1 MADNCYLFFNSNIK
15 VNCLKIDKVIQTIP
29 ETKSEMTEIKKEAYG
44 KNAMTA
50 NTILWNDF
58 SSTVDCSYFDPV
70 GEVANATF
78 SIYRKTPNQKYYDYI
93 CKIEN
98 GATKFID
105 YNITSDEYYHY
116 LAAVEVTTSE
126 GLEYK
131 LYQNYADTA
140 QTELDYLYVQWGD
153 WTICDIEESTEEGI
167 YFKTGDMWHLKYNMS
182 DDITTTMNTGVTMW
196 ETLGRFGK
204 YSVGKKNFDS
214 GSISCLLGDI
224 DYHNDYAIKNK
235 FKTDIKTGK
244 IYESDESEK
253 ILRGNICGYNE
264 KINKTSKYGR
274 NVEKEKAWK
283 EFITNGKMKLL
294 KDYKGNAWV
303 VMVQANPTYQ
313 VDYKSNLMETMISFE
328 WQEAE
333 DASDIAIVEIS

>member
-15 VNCLKIDKVIQTIP
+15 VNCLKIDKVIQVIP

-78 SIYRKTPNQKYYDYI
+78 SIYRKTPSQKYYDYI

-98 GATKFID
+98 GATKFVD

-204 YSVGKKNFDS
+204 YSIGKKNFDS

-224 DYHNDYAIKNK
+224 DYYNDYAIKNK

-244 IYESDESEK
+244 LYKSDENEK
-253 ILRGNICGYNE
+253 VLRGNICGYNE

-303 VMVQANPTYQ
+303 VMVQANPAYQ
-313 VDYKSNLMETMISFE
+313 VDYKSNLMETLVSFE

-333 DASDIAIVEIS
+333 DSSGIAIVEIS

>member
-15 VNCLKIDKVIQTIP
+15 VNCLKIDKVIQTVP
-29 ETKSEMTEIKKEAYG
+29 ETKNEMTEIKKEAYG

-98 GATKFID
+98 GATKFVD

-131 LYQNYADTA
+131 LYQNYTDST

-153 WTICDIEESTEEGI
+153 WTICDIEESTEDGI

-182 DDITTTMNTGVTMW
+182 DDMTTTMNTGVTMW
-196 ETLGRFGK
+196 ETLGRFAK
-204 YSVGKKNFDS
+204 YSIGQKNFDS

-224 DYHNDYAIKNK
+224 DYYNDYAVKNK

-244 IYESDESEK
+244 VYESDENEK
-253 ILRGNICGYNE
+253 VFRQKICGYNE
-264 KINKTSKYGR
+264 KIDKTSKYGR
-274 NVEKEKAWK
+274 QVEKEKAWK
-283 EFITNGKMKLL
+283 EFITDGKLKLL

-303 VMVQANPTYQ
+303 VMVQANPIYQ
-313 VDYKSNLMETMISFE
+313 IDYKSNLMETVISFE

>member
-15 VNCLKIDKVIQTIP
+15 VNYLKIDKVIQTVP
-29 ETKSEMTEIKKEAYG
+29 ETKNEMTEIKKEAYG

-98 GATKFID
+98 GATKFVD

-131 LYQNYADTA
+131 LYQNYTDST

-153 WTICDIEESTEEGI
+153 WTICDIEESTEDGI

-182 DDITTTMNTGVTMW
+182 DDMTTTMNTGVTMW
-196 ETLGRFGK
+196 ETLGRFAK
-204 YSVGKKNFDS
+204 YSIGQKNFDS

-224 DYHNDYAIKNK
+224 DYYNDYAVKNK

-244 IYESDESEK
+244 AYESDESEK
-253 ILRGNICGYNE
+253 VFRQNICGYNE
-264 KINKTSKYGR
+264 KIDKTSKYGR
-274 NVEKEKAWK
+274 QVEKEKSWK
-283 EFITNGKMKLL
+283 EFITDGKLKLL

-313 VDYKSNLMETMISFE
+313 IDYKSNLMETVVSFE

-333 DASDIAIVEIS
+333 NASDIAIVEIS

>member
-204 YSVGKKNFDS
+204 YSIGKKNFDS

-224 DYHNDYAIKNK
+224 DYYNDYAIKNK
-235 FKTDIKTGK
+235 FKTDIRTGK

-253 ILRGNICGYNE
+253 VLRGSICGYNE